1 MDDYDPLID
10 ATQKTINNLKT
21 IARSFKVQ
29 ELSSLSLPEIDEI
42 VNRIAR
48 FAPAGNVPGVIL
60 NGLLRLPQRIPPS
73 SVVRRDINLLLEGVQ
88 QSLIDKAVYG
98 TFYATPAAILGAYQ
112 NLLKLAGKDLDAS
125 FPEGTWQF
133 YVDYALRDDT
143 ARHTCETHGFDTT
156 LNQHNINLT
165 AVDRVTAWAMAAVHC
180 LHQYYDLLEN
190 EWRERV
196 FISVLQTL
204 TAERKDA
211 DQFRQMYRLWDQ
223 KRPYGRGQDVQP
235 HENYPLYRRR
245 KFDEFLALAMDG
257 LPKLI
262 VTKWQRCVQGAEA
275 NDLLNYQRQMSIR
288 TYLEASI
295 YGEVRKP
302 VPLESTHVG
311 IIHKGRYY
319 LLPTCQ
325 TKSTTPID
333 AGTMRSLIA
342 TMMAF
347 PTENP
352 PAQLH
357 DLAYVKRS
365 AMPDLREALTD
376 TLDSELDGLRLAPIW
391 INTDRRS
398 RHLPLASI
406 RQGERGIGDHP
417 LTIFETGE
425 TYIFDLSH
433 IYFDGIWG
441 VALAEIF
448 TNEALS
454 WAVHIANMPP
464 AQPGHT
470 RPYSPALNVRPSD
483 HKRFSEAP
491 QVAMEASAE
500 TQSVNTQDILNLRAV
515 FKQRN
520 DLLNMTVNDLL
531 VLYRAIHAAKYR
543 PSPELVGM
551 LERLKKD
558 NDEEARVAAET
569 ALAALR
575 AGRSRNP
582 AILIPVDASKR
593 SPRDRVYPMT
603 FEVPIANL
611 DVVGLHQRALAA
623 LNNYERAT
631 RNREHVYAQFER
643 LQKEYLAMLAG
654 FGEVLNRFKVMT
666 VAGQSMSI
674 GSIRLLAHLPV
685 QVQRWL
691 DKIPGQFDILNDMLK
706 GREVF
711 SNVGQVAATS
721 SLTRF
726 MTAKDD
732 NEKKELAWGV
742 ITDAEGI
749 MRITLRDFRP
759 HVPLLTAVG
768 RPDLAISIATEQ
780 LESYAAGLNQY
791 VRDLYLITSASYK
804 KRGLFSRS

>member
-1 MDDYDPLID
+1 MDDNDPLID

-21 IARSFKVQ
+21 IARSRKVQ
-29 ELSSLSLPEIDEI
+29 DLSSLSLPEIDDI
-42 VNRIAR
+42 VDKIAR

-60 NGLLRLPQRIPPS
+60 NGLMRLPQRIPPADL
-73 SVVRRDINLLLEGVQ
+73 VRRDINLLFDGVQ
-88 QSLIDKAVYG
+88 QTLIDKAVYG

-112 NLLKLAGKDLDAS
+112 NLLKLAGKDMDSS

-143 ARHTCETHGFDTT
+143 ARHTCETHGFDSA
-156 LNQHNINLT
+156 LNQHHIALSP
-165 AVDRVTAWAMAAVHC
+165 VDRVAAWTMAAVHC
-180 LHQYYDLLEN
+180 LHQYYALLEN

-196 FISVLQTL
+196 LIFVLQSL
-204 TAERKDA
+204 TADRKDA
-211 DQFRQMYRLWDQ
+211 AQFKMMYRLWDQ
-223 KRPYGRGQDVQP
+223 KRPYSRGQDVEP
-235 HENYPLYRRR
+235 HETYPMYRRR
-245 KFDEFLALAMDG
+245 KFDDFLAVAMDG
-257 LPKLI
+257 LPKSI
-262 VTKWQRCVQGAEA
+262 VAEWQHRVKEAE
-275 NDLLNYQRQMSIR
+275 NNGLLAYQQQMSLR
-288 TYLEASI
+288 SYLDPSI

-319 LLPTCQ
+319 LLPVCQ

-333 AGTMRSLIA
+333 VSSIRSLLA
-342 TMMAF
+342 TMMAH
-347 PTENP
+347 PAENP

-357 DLAYVKRS
+357 QLAYVKRS
-365 AMPDLREALTD
+365 AVPDLRETLTD
-376 TLDSELDGLRLAPIW
+376 TLNNELDGLRLAPIW
-391 INTDRRS
+391 INTDKRS
-398 RHLPLASI
+398 RHLPLASV
-406 RQGERGIGDHP
+406 RQGERGVGDHP
-417 LTIFETGE
+417 LTIFDTGE
-425 TYIFDLSH
+425 TFIFDLSH
-433 IYFDGIWG
+433 IYFDGVWG
-441 VALAEIF
+441 VALAEIL

-454 WAVHIANMPP
+454 WAVHISQMPT
-464 AQPGHT
+464 AQPGT
-470 RPYSPALNVRPSD
+470 KRPYSPALHVRTTD
-483 HKRFSEAP
+483 QKRFADAP

-500 TQSVNTQDILNLRAV
+500 TQSVNTQDILSLRAV
-515 FKQRN
+515 FKQRS

-543 PSPELVGM
+543 PSPELVEM
-551 LERLKKD
+551 LELLKKES
-558 NDEEARVAAET
+558 DEEAVAAAES
-569 ALAALR
+569 ALAALQ

-603 FEVPIANL
+603 FEVPITNL
-611 DVVGLHQRALAA
+611 DVIGLHQRALAA
-623 LNNYERAT
+623 LSVYEKAS
-631 RNREHVYAQFER
+631 RNRDHAYAQFER
-643 LQKEYLAMLAG
+643 LQIDYLAMLAG
-654 FGEVLNRFKVMT
+654 FGEVLSRYKHST
-666 VAGQSMSI
+666 IAGESMSI

-691 DKIPGQFDILNDMLK
+691 DKIPGQFDLLNDMLK

-742 ITDAEGI
+742 LTDADGI

-759 HVPLLTAVG
+759 HVPMLTAVG
-768 RPDLAISIATEQ
+768 RPDLAIRIATEQ
-780 LESYAAGLNQY
+780 LESYATGLNQY

-804 KRGLFSRS
+804 KRGIFSRS